1 MRRPN
6 SGRTNFQSSA
16 LSWSLLVKSR
26 TSQIYSCIKLQIFIT
41 TSLFTLPH
49 ADFCLTY
56 CSSFSSL
63 FSSFERRVSR
73 EIIATPGTSEVHGS
87 WVLMNCCLF
96 LPKWVQL
103 MWHIFLQLIKISLH
117 HLLAW
122 RTAWGKMRQT
132 WQIMPH
138 YFIFICYYRFPFFSN
153 KQYEFVVTPCVIF
166 LSLRWLG

>member
-26 TSQIYSCIKLQIFIT
+26 TSQIYSCIKLQIFTT

-49 ADFCLTY
+49 ADFCLAY

-63 FSSFERRVSR
+63 FSSFERRVNH
-73 EIIATPGTSEVHGS
+73 EIIATPGTSEVHGF

-103 MWHIFLQLIKISLH
+103 MWHIFFCNWLRYCFIIF
-117 HLLAW
+117 LLDEQPGV
-122 RTAWGKMRQT
+122 RWGKRDKLCL
-132 WQIMPH
+132 IIL
-138 YFIFICYYRFPFFSN
+138 YLFVIIVFPFFF
-153 KQYEFVVTPCVIF
+153 E
-166 LSLRWLG
+166 